1 MAPGGPLPLAPLGHP
16 AGLPL
21 RRCACSGQK
30 RYARHIPAPPLA
42 LPPSGPGSAVRS
54 AAALGP
60 GSLRAPPGVR
70 RRVPLRLSGSAYRAG
85 PRPPSGGSPA
95 PRRPRCGP
103 SCGPS
108 RLGPA
113 RLGPGFAWSPC
124 GALRAPWW
132 SPWALSGLPGSP
144 GAARCA
150 GAPRLPRA
158 SPGCASLALPAPAGG
173 LGGPSGRFFRPPGP
187 RRFWGLGCSAAAAAG
202 AGAIGPRSRLFLR
215 VFVHQKGCFDGSRPL
230 SRIVDKGILLVPG
243 G

>member
-1 MAPGGPLPLAPLGHP
+1 MKPWRTKRCTRKHSTWTARRMAPGGPLPLAPLGHP

-60 GSLRAPPGVR
+60 GSLRAPPGAR
-70 RRVPLRLSGSAYRAG
+70 RRVPLRLPGSAYRAG

-124 GALRAPWW
+124 GALRAPWGR
-132 SPWALSGLPGSP
+132 PGPPPGSLAPRGLLAAPGPPGCPGLRPAALRLPSRLPP
-144 GAARCA
+144 GAYGGPC
-150 GAPRLPRA
+150 GPLFSAPRP
-158 SPGCASLALPAPAGG
+158 PA
-173 LGGPSGRFFRPPGP
+173 F
-187 RRFWGLGCSAAAAAG
+187 
-202 AGAIGPRSRLFLR
+202 
-215 VFVHQKGCFDGSRPL
+215 
-230 SRIVDKGILLVPG
+230 
-243 G
+243 